1 MPFHHQYLLAQTIKG
16 MIVAGKD
23 PKYQQFTHYNF
34 SGLKGQTKISRK
46 GLHFYSSRITL
57 VFSTADKEFLDYFL
71 KVLFEHKEIMIGML
85 QLTPELVEREE
96 AITVSETVKY
106 LCISP
111 IVLLPAAFNDETA
124 KRFVNPETDE
134 FSDLLYEATIAQMQ
148 SSGRYTPEQLS
159 NAYKFQLV
167 ADKDYL
173 NRIQSTHKKFARIYP
188 LYDSDIKYEVRGYT
202 FPFTL
207 FADQL
212 VQQFVYEHG
221 LGHFTHKGFGMLD
234 MASNDSIRKSADLE
248 VVYA

>member
-1 MPFHHQYLLAQTIKG
+1 MV
-16 MIVAGKD
+16 VAGGNSRF
-23 PKYQQFTHYNF
+23 QQFTHFNF

-46 GLHFYSSRITL
+46 GLHYYSSRVTL

-71 KVLFEHKEIMIGML
+71 KVLFDHNEIMIGML
-85 QLTPELVEREE
+85 QLVPELVEHEE
-96 AITVSETVKY
+96 PVSVSEHVKF

-111 IVLLPAAFNDETA
+111 IVLLPAAFNDESA
-124 KRFVNPETDE
+124 KRFITPEADE

-148 SSGRYTPEQLS
+148 SSGKFTAAQL
-159 NAYKFQLV
+159 ADFYKFQLV
-167 ADKDYL
+167 PDKEYL

-207 FADQL
+207 FAPPT

-221 LGHFTHKGFGMLD
+221 LGHFSHKGFGMLD
-234 MASNDSIRKSADLE
+234 MAHTDSIRKAADVDL
-248 VVYA
+248 VYA